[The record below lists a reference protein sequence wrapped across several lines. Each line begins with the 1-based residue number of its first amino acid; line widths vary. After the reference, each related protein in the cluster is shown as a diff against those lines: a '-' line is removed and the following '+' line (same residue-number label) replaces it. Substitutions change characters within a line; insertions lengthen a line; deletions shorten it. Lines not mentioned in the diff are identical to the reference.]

1 MAIEPILW
9 GVALAATAGLRVFM
23 PFLFVGG
30 MARYAHTPAPGIL
43 EWTASDAGFF
53 LLLTASVLEV
63 LGDKLPVVDHA
74 LDAVATFIKP
84 AAGFLLPAALLYDVS
99 PAGAW
104 VLGIAA
110 GAPLALGVHATKAG
124 TRAASTATTMGTGN
138 PVVSVV
144 EDVFAVAI
152 LVFTVIAPFVA
163 VALIALLVVLV
174 VRAVSRMWKWFGRRR
189 PDNKTPASSGGG

>member
-1 MAIEPILW
+1 MSIEPILW

-30 MARYAHTPAPGIL
+30 MARYAEAPAPGIL

-63 LGDKLPVVDHA
+63 LGDKVPVVDHA
-74 LDAVATFIKP
+74 LDAVATFVKP

-144 EDVFAVAI
+144 EDVLAVAI
-152 LVFTVIAPFVA
+152 LVFTVIAPFIA
-163 VALIALLVVLV
+163 VVLIALLVVLV

-189 PDNKTPASSGGG
+189 PDNKTPASG

>member
-1 MAIEPILW
+1 
-9 GVALAATAGLRVFM
+9 
-23 PFLFVGG
+23 
-30 MARYAHTPAPGIL
+30 
-43 EWTASDAGFF
+43 
-53 LLLTASVLEV
+53 
-63 LGDKLPVVDHA
+63 
-74 LDAVATFIKP
+74 
-84 AAGFLLPAALLYDVS
+84 
-99 PAGAW
+99 

>member
-1 MAIEPILW
+1 
-9 GVALAATAGLRVFM
+9 
-23 PFLFVGG
+23 

-63 LGDKLPVVDHA
+63 LGDKVPVVDHA

>member
-63 LGDKLPVVDHA
+63 LGDKVPVVDHA

-84 AAGFLLPAALLYDVS
+84 AAGFLLRPHCCTMCHRPERGCSAS
-99 PAGAW
+99 PR
-104 VLGIAA
+104 
-110 GAPLALGVHATKAG
+110 APH
-124 TRAASTATTMGTGN
+124 SH
-138 PVVSVV
+138 
-144 EDVFAVAI
+144 
-152 LVFTVIAPFVA
+152 
-163 VALIALLVVLV
+163 
-174 VRAVSRMWKWFGRRR
+174 
-189 PDNKTPASSGGG
+189 